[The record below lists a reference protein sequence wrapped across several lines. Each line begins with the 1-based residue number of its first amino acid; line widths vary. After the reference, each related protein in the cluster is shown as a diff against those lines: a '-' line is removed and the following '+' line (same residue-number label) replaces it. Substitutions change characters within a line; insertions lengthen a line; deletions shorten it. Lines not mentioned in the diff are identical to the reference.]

1 MADIYA
7 TGEIVADDDK
17 WFYDW
22 MEISCICPSDVK
34 TAVNSADED
43 VTLYIDSPGGDVS
56 AASTIRSILLS
67 CGKKTKA
74 VIIGMAASAA
84 TIIMTGCETVE
95 AYNTAI
101 LMIHKASSYV
111 GGGNADDM
119 QKAKNMLDAV
129 DSSIANAY
137 VEKTGKSK
145 NEILKLMGKTTWMDV
160 DKALKDG
167 FIDKII
173 DGQPDEELK
182 ATASFKGFNISKGIK
197 EKVIAF
203 KNQGIKPFNDG
214 ASVPQK
220 VDTNAIAEL
229 VIKRLED
236 KQKQA
241 ELNSL
246 KEFSVRMEGK
256 YD

>member
-101 LMIHKASSYV
+101 LMIH
-111 GGGNADDM
+111 
-119 QKAKNMLDAV
+119 KAKNMLDAV